1 MWEGNKRKGNK
12 RKGNEWKGK
21 RIKAFHVEKKSRK
34 EENSMGDLRLP
45 RLLGDYAVLQR
56 GKDIHIWG
64 WDLPGRTVSIS
75 LAREEADRKLPTN
88 MEQGEALEQGEA
100 PEQGD
105 APEQGRTSGE
115 KTQAWYVR
123 TDETGS
129 FSAFLPARE
138 AGGPYTLRVE
148 DEAGEWLERKH
159 LLIGDVWYCSGQ
171 SNMELPMSWVAPYY
185 EEEIKNCENPYIR
198 SFKIAEH
205 ADFHGPL
212 SEPLSGKWKPANPK
226 NVLDFSAC
234 TYFFAKKRWDRTGV
248 PVGILNVSLG
258 GAKIE
263 AFMSREML
271 KEYDDCLAE
280 AERYAQDDWR
290 KEQEEKNEQSTA
302 EWYGRLQEEDAGI
315 KGAWMQ
321 EEAWNKNEENG
332 RKEEARNKNEESGRK
347 EEKAE
352 HRDDSSRIDVP
363 FFFRNTGYRGLCGSV
378 WLARHFTVT
387 KEMAAQ
393 DSVLCLGTMV
403 DADEVYV
410 NGSLAGCT
418 AYQYPERRYPVKAGM
433 LHAGENFLVIRL
445 ISEQGE
451 GRITPGKPFYLKTES
466 GEIPLSGTFQAK
478 VGAVCEKRPP
488 VDFINWRSTGLYNG
502 MAAPCETFPI
512 AGFLWYQGEANAH
525 MPGVLTYADKLKRL
539 IEGYRK
545 ARKDNGLPFLYVQ
558 LPNFKIETYY
568 GNEEERD
575 SDWGAMRLE
584 QEKVLT
590 LPGTGMVRTIGLG
603 EDNDLHPHNK
613 KDVGELLADLA
624 EKMTGNL

>member
-1 MWEGNKRKGNK
+1 
-12 RKGNEWKGK
+12 
-21 RIKAFHVEKKSRK
+21 
-34 EENSMGDLRLP
+34 MGDLRLP

-75 LAREEADRKLPTN
+75 LVEEEVD
-88 MEQGEALEQGEA
+88 G
-100 PEQGD
+100 
-105 APEQGRTSGE
+105 
-115 KTQAWYVR
+115 KTQAWHVR

-148 DEAGEWLERKH
+148 DEAGERLERKH

-205 ADFHGPL
+205 ADFHRPL

-271 KEYDDCLAE
+271 KGYDDCLAE

-321 EEAWNKNEENG
+321 EEAWNKNEE
-332 RKEEARNKNEESGRK
+332 SGRK
-347 EEKAE
+347 
-352 HRDDSSRIDVP
+352 DYSSRIDVP

-410 NGSLAGCT
+410 NGSLVGCT

-433 LHAGENFLVIRL
+433 LHVGENFLVIRL

-451 GRITPGKPFYLKTES
+451 GRITPGKPFCLKTES

-502 MAAPCETFPI
+502 MAAPCEAFPI

-590 LPGTGMVRTIGLG
+590 LPGTGMVQTLGLG

-624 EKMTGNL
+624 EKMTGNP

>member
-1 MWEGNKRKGNK
+1 
-12 RKGNEWKGK
+12 
-21 RIKAFHVEKKSRK
+21 
-34 EENSMGDLRLP
+34 
-45 RLLGDYAVLQR
+45 
-56 GKDIHIWG
+56 
-64 WDLPGRTVSIS
+64 
-75 LAREEADRKLPTN
+75 
-88 MEQGEALEQGEA
+88 
-100 PEQGD
+100 
-105 APEQGRTSGE
+105 
-115 KTQAWYVR
+115 
-123 TDETGS
+123 
-129 FSAFLPARE
+129 
-138 AGGPYTLRVE
+138 
-148 DEAGEWLERKH
+148 
-159 LLIGDVWYCSGQ
+159 
-171 SNMELPMSWVAPYY
+171 MSWVAPYY

-198 SFKIAEH
+198 SFKIVEH

-271 KEYDDCLAE
+271 KGYDDCLAE

-290 KEQEEKNEQSTA
+290 KEQEEKNEKSTA
-302 EWYGRLQEEDAGI
+302 EWYGRLQKEDAGI

-321 EEAWNKNEENG
+321 EEAWNKNEEN
-332 RKEEARNKNEESGRK
+332 GRK

-387 KEMAAQ
+387 KEMTAQ
-393 DSVLCLGTMV
+393 DSVFCLGTMV

-410 NGSLAGCT
+410 NGSLVGCT

-451 GRITPGKPFYLKTES
+451 GRITPGKPFCLKTES
-466 GEIPLSGTFQAK
+466 GEIPLSGIFQAK

-502 MAAPCETFPI
+502 MAAPCEAFPI

-539 IEGYRK
+539 IVGYRK
-545 ARKDNGLPFLYVQ
+545 ARKDNGLPFFYVQ

-624 EKMTGNL
+624 EKMTGGPPAHPPEK

>member
-1 MWEGNKRKGNK
+1 
-12 RKGNEWKGK
+12 
-21 RIKAFHVEKKSRK
+21 
-34 EENSMGDLRLP
+34 MGDLRLP

-56 GKDIHIWG
+56 GKSIHIWG
-64 WDLPGRTVSIS
+64 WDLPGRTVSIC
-75 LAREEADRKLPTN
+75 LVEEETDSEPEKN
-88 MEQGEALEQGEA
+88 MEQGKA
-100 PEQGD
+100 PEQD
-105 APEQGRTSGE
+105 RTSGE
-115 KTQAWYVR
+115 KARAWYVSA
-123 TDETGS
+123 DETGC
-129 FSAFLPARE
+129 FSAFLPAKE

-148 DEAGEWLERKH
+148 DEAGERLERKH

-185 EEEIKNCENPYIR
+185 EEEIKNCANPYIR

-226 NVLDFSAC
+226 NVPDFSAC
-234 TYFFAKKRWDRTGV
+234 TYFFAKKRWEQTGV

-271 KEYDDCLAE
+271 EGYEDCLAE

-302 EWYGRLQEEDAGI
+302 EWYGRLQKEDAGI

-321 EEAWNKNEENG
+321 EEAWNTNEESMW
-332 RKEEARNKNEESGRK
+332 KEEAW
-347 EEKAE
+347 
-352 HRDDSSRIDVP
+352 IDVP

-387 KEMAAQ
+387 KEMTAQ

-403 DADEVYV
+403 DADEVYI
-410 NGSLAGCT
+410 NGSLVGCT
-418 AYQYPERRYPVKAGM
+418 AYQYPERRYPLKAGT

-451 GRITPGKPFYLKTES
+451 GRITPGKPFCLKTES
-466 GEIPLSGTFQAK
+466 EEIPLSGIFQAR

-502 MAAPCETFPI
+502 MAAPCEAFPI

-525 MPGVLTYADKLKRL
+525 MPGVLTYSDKLKRL
-539 IEGYRK
+539 IESYRK
-545 ARKDNGLPFLYVQ
+545 AWKDDGLPFLYVQ
-558 LPNFKIETYY
+558 LPNFEIETYY

-575 SDWGAMRLE
+575 SDWGAMRIE
-584 QEKVLT
+584 QERVLA

-624 EKMTGNL
+624 EKMTGGLLS

>member
-1 MWEGNKRKGNK
+1 M
-12 RKGNEWKGK
+12 
-21 RIKAFHVEKKSRK
+21 S
-34 EENSMGDLRLP
+34 DLRLP

-56 GKDIHIWG
+56 GKNIHIWG
-64 WDLPGRTVSIS
+64 WDLPGRTVSIR
-75 LAREEADRKLPTN
+75 LAEEEAYSKPEKN
-88 MEQGEALEQGEA
+88 MEQGKI
-100 PEQGD
+100 
-105 APEQGRTSGE
+105 PEQGRISDG
-115 KTQAWYVR
+115 KAQAWHVR

-129 FSAFLPARE
+129 FSALLPAKE

-148 DEAGEWLERKH
+148 DEAGERLERKH

-185 EEEIKNCENPYIR
+185 EDEIKNCENLHIR
-198 SFKIAEH
+198 SFKIVEH

-234 TYFFAKKRWDRTGV
+234 TYFFAKKRWEQTGV

-271 KEYDDCLAE
+271 EGYEDCLAE
-280 AERYAQDDWR
+280 AERYAQDGWR
-290 KEQEEKNEQSTA
+290 KEQEEKNEQSTT
-302 EWYGRLQEEDAGI
+302 EWYGRLQKEDAGI

-321 EEAWNKNEENG
+321 EDAWNTNKESMW
-332 RKEEARNKNEESGRK
+332 KEEA
-347 EEKAE
+347 
-352 HRDDSSRIDVP
+352 RIDVP

-410 NGSLAGCT
+410 NGSLVGCT
-418 AYQYPERRYPVKAGM
+418 AYQYPERRYPVKAGT

-451 GRITPGKPFYLKTES
+451 GRITPGKPFCLKTES
-466 GEIPLSGTFQAK
+466 GEIPLAGTFQAR

-539 IEGYRK
+539 IESYRK
-545 ARKDNGLPFLYVQ
+545 AWKDDGLPFLYVQ
-558 LPNFKIETYY
+558 LPNFEIETYY

-584 QEKVLT
+584 QEKVLS

-624 EKMTGNL
+624 EKMTGNP

>member
-1 MWEGNKRKGNK
+1 MWEGNK
-12 RKGNEWKGK
+12 RKGNEWKGE

-34 EENSMGDLRLP
+34 EENSMGNLRLP

-75 LAREEADRKLPTN
+75 LAREEADRKLPKN
-88 MEQGEALEQGEA
+88 MEQGK
-100 PEQGD
+100 

-115 KTQAWYVR
+115 KTQAWHVR

-205 ADFHGPL
+205 ADFHRPL

-271 KEYDDCLAE
+271 KGYDDCLAE

-321 EEAWNKNEENG
+321 DEAWNKNKENG
-332 RKEEARNKNEESGRK
+332 WK
-347 EEKAE
+347 
-352 HRDDSSRIDVP
+352 DYSSRIDVP

-410 NGSLAGCT
+410 NGSLVGCT
-418 AYQYPERRYPVKAGM
+418 AYQYPERRYLVKARM

-451 GRITPGKPFYLKTES
+451 GRITPGKPFCLKTES
-466 GEIPLSGTFQAK
+466 REISLSGTFQAK

-502 MAAPCETFPI
+502 MAAPCEAFPI

-575 SDWGAMRLE
+575 SDWGAMRQE

-624 EKMTGNL
+624 EKMTGNP

>member
-1 MWEGNKRKGNK
+1 MEN
-12 RKGNEWKGK
+12 GK
-21 RIKAFHVEKKSRK
+21 S
-34 EENSMGDLRLP
+34 EE
-45 RLLGDYAVLQR
+45 
-56 GKDIHIWG
+56 
-64 WDLPGRTVSIS
+64 
-75 LAREEADRKLPTN
+75 
-88 MEQGEALEQGEA
+88 
-100 PEQGD
+100 
-105 APEQGRTSGE
+105 
-115 KTQAWYVR
+115 
-123 TDETGS
+123 
-129 FSAFLPARE
+129 
-138 AGGPYTLRVE
+138 
-148 DEAGEWLERKH
+148 
-159 LLIGDVWYCSGQ
+159 CSGFFC
-171 SNMELPMSWVAPYY
+171 LYLFL
-185 EEEIKNCENPYIR
+185 CE
-198 SFKIAEH
+198 
-205 ADFHGPL
+205 
-212 SEPLSGKWKPANPK
+212 
-226 NVLDFSAC
+226 
-234 TYFFAKKRWDRTGV
+234 KRWDRTGV

-271 KEYDDCLAE
+271 KGYDDCLAE

-290 KEQEEKNEQSTA
+290 KEQEEKNEKSTA
-302 EWYGRLQEEDAGI
+302 EWYGRLQKEDAGI

-321 EEAWNKNEENG
+321 EEAWNKNKEN
-332 RKEEARNKNEESGRK
+332 GRK

-363 FFFRNTGYRGLCGSV
+363 FFFRNAGYRGLCGSV

-393 DSVLCLGTMV
+393 DSVFCLGTMV

-410 NGSLAGCT
+410 NGSLVGCT

-451 GRITPGKPFYLKTES
+451 GRITPGKPFCLKTES

-502 MAAPCETFPI
+502 MAAPCEAFPI

-525 MPGVLTYADKLKRL
+525 MPGVLTYADKLERL
-539 IEGYRK
+539 IVGYRK

-624 EKMTGNL
+624 EKMTGNP

>member
-1 MWEGNKRKGNK
+1 MWESNK
-12 RKGNEWKGK
+12 RKGNEWKGE
-21 RIKAFHVEKKSRK
+21 RIKAFHAEKKSRK

-75 LAREEADRKLPTN
+75 LAREEADRKLPKN
-88 MEQGEALEQGEA
+88 KEQGA
-100 PEQGD
+100 

-115 KTQAWYVR
+115 KTQAWHVR

-171 SNMELPMSWVAPYY
+171 SNMELPVSWVAPYY

-248 PVGILNVSLG
+248 PVGILNVSLC

-271 KEYDDCLAE
+271 KGYDDCLAE

-290 KEQEEKNEQSTA
+290 KEQEEKNEKSTA
-302 EWYGRLQEEDAGI
+302 EWYGRLQKEDAGI

-321 EEAWNKNEENG
+321 EEAWNKNKEN
-332 RKEEARNKNEESGRK
+332 GRK

-352 HRDDSSRIDVP
+352 HWDDSSRIDVP

-393 DSVLCLGTMV
+393 DSVFCLGTMV

-410 NGSLAGCT
+410 NGSLVGCT

-451 GRITPGKPFYLKTES
+451 GRITPGKPFCLKTES
-466 GEIPLSGTFQAK
+466 WEIPLSGTFQAK

-488 VDFINWRSTGLYNG
+488 VDFINWRSTGLYNA
-502 MAAPCETFPI
+502 MAAPGEAFAI

-539 IEGYRK
+539 IVGYRK

-575 SDWGAMRLE
+575 SDWCAMRLE

-624 EKMTGNL
+624 EKMTGSPPAHPPEK

>member
-1 MWEGNKRKGNK
+1 MWESNK
-12 RKGNEWKGK
+12 RKGNEWKGE
-21 RIKAFHVEKKSRK
+21 RIKAFHAEKKSRK

-75 LAREEADRKLPTN
+75 LAREEADRKLPKN
-88 MEQGEALEQGEA
+88 KEQGA
-100 PEQGD
+100 

-115 KTQAWYVR
+115 KTQAWHVR

-171 SNMELPMSWVAPYY
+171 SNMELPVSWVAPYY

-248 PVGILNVSLG
+248 PVGILNVSLC

-271 KEYDDCLAE
+271 KGYDDCLAE

-290 KEQEEKNEQSTA
+290 KEQEEKNEKSTA
-302 EWYGRLQEEDAGI
+302 EWYGRLQKEDAGI

-321 EEAWNKNEENG
+321 EEAWNKNKEN
-332 RKEEARNKNEESGRK
+332 GRK

-352 HRDDSSRIDVP
+352 HWDDSSRIDVP

-393 DSVLCLGTMV
+393 DSVFCLGTMV

-410 NGSLAGCT
+410 NGSLVGCT

-451 GRITPGKPFYLKTES
+451 GRITPGKPFCLKTES

-502 MAAPCETFPI
+502 MAAPCEAFPI

-539 IEGYRK
+539 IVGYRK

-575 SDWGAMRLE
+575 SDWCAMRLE

-624 EKMTGNL
+624 EKMTGSPPAHPPEK

>member
-1 MWEGNKRKGNK
+1 
-12 RKGNEWKGK
+12 
-21 RIKAFHVEKKSRK
+21 
-34 EENSMGDLRLP
+34 MGDLRLP

-75 LAREEADRKLPTN
+75 LVEEEAD
-88 MEQGEALEQGEA
+88 G
-100 PEQGD
+100 
-105 APEQGRTSGE
+105 
-115 KTQAWYVR
+115 KTQAWQVR

-198 SFKIAEH
+198 SFKISEH

-271 KEYDDCLAE
+271 KGYDDCLAE

-321 EEAWNKNEENG
+321 EEAWNKNEE
-332 RKEEARNKNEESGRK
+332 SGRK
-347 EEKAE
+347 
-352 HRDDSSRIDVP
+352 DYSSRIDVP

-451 GRITPGKPFYLKTES
+451 GRITPGKPFCLKTES

-502 MAAPCETFPI
+502 MAAPCEAFPI

-545 ARKDNGLPFLYVQ
+545 AWKDNGLPFLYVQ
-558 LPNFKIETYY
+558 LPNFKIEIYY

-590 LPGTGMVRTIGLG
+590 LPGTGMVQTLGLG

-624 EKMTGNL
+624 EKMTGNPQADCRRK

>member
-1 MWEGNKRKGNK
+1 MGN
-12 RKGNEWKGK
+12 
-21 RIKAFHVEKKSRK
+21 
-34 EENSMGDLRLP
+34 LRLP

-64 WDLPGRTVSIS
+64 WDLPGRTVIIS
-75 LAREEADRKLPTN
+75 LVEEEVD
-88 MEQGEALEQGEA
+88 G
-100 PEQGD
+100 
-105 APEQGRTSGE
+105 
-115 KTQAWYVR
+115 KTQAWHVR
-123 TDETGS
+123 TDKKGS

-271 KEYDDCLAE
+271 KGYDDCLAE
-280 AERYAQDDWR
+280 AECYAQDDWR

-321 EEAWNKNEENG
+321 EEAWNKNEE
-332 RKEEARNKNEESGRK
+332 SGRK
-347 EEKAE
+347 
-352 HRDDSSRIDVP
+352 DYSSRIDVP

-393 DSVLCLGTMV
+393 DSMLCLGTMV

-410 NGSLAGCT
+410 NGSLVGCT
-418 AYQYPERRYPVKAGM
+418 AYQYPERWYPLKAGM
-433 LHAGENFLVIRL
+433 LHVGENFLVIRL

-451 GRITPGKPFYLKTES
+451 GRITPGKPFCLKTES

-502 MAAPCETFPI
+502 MAAPCEAFPI

-624 EKMTGNL
+624 EKMTGGLLP

>member
-1 MWEGNKRKGNK
+1 MWESNK
-12 RKGNEWKGK
+12 RKGNEWKGE
-21 RIKAFHVEKKSRK
+21 RIKAFHAEKKSRK

-75 LAREEADRKLPTN
+75 LAREEADRKLPKN
-88 MEQGEALEQGEA
+88 MKQGK
-100 PEQGD
+100 
-105 APEQGRTSGE
+105 APEQGRTSDE
-115 KTQAWYVR
+115 KTQAWHVR

-171 SNMELPMSWVAPYY
+171 SNMELPVSWVAPYY

-198 SFKIAEH
+198 SFKIVEH

-271 KEYDDCLAE
+271 KGYDDCLAE

-290 KEQEEKNEQSTA
+290 KEQEEKNEKSTA
-302 EWYGRLQEEDAGI
+302 EWYGRLQKEDAGI

-321 EEAWNKNEENG
+321 EEAWNKNEEN
-332 RKEEARNKNEESGRK
+332 GRK

-387 KEMAAQ
+387 KEMTAQ
-393 DSVLCLGTMV
+393 DSVFCLGTMV

-410 NGSLAGCT
+410 NGSLVGCT

-451 GRITPGKPFYLKTES
+451 GRITPGKPFCLKTES
-466 GEIPLSGTFQAK
+466 GEIPLSGIFQAK

-502 MAAPCETFPI
+502 MAAPCEAFPI

-539 IEGYRK
+539 IVGYRK
-545 ARKDNGLPFLYVQ
+545 ARKDNGLPFFYVQ

-624 EKMTGNL
+624 EKMTGGPPAHPPEK

>member
-1 MWEGNKRKGNK
+1 M
-12 RKGNEWKGK
+12 
-21 RIKAFHVEKKSRK
+21 
-34 EENSMGDLRLP
+34 
-45 RLLGDYAVLQR
+45 
-56 GKDIHIWG
+56 
-64 WDLPGRTVSIS
+64 
-75 LAREEADRKLPTN
+75 
-88 MEQGEALEQGEA
+88 
-100 PEQGD
+100 
-105 APEQGRTSGE
+105 
-115 KTQAWYVR
+115 
-123 TDETGS
+123 
-129 FSAFLPARE
+129 
-138 AGGPYTLRVE
+138 
-148 DEAGEWLERKH
+148 
-159 LLIGDVWYCSGQ
+159 
-171 SNMELPMSWVAPYY
+171 
-185 EEEIKNCENPYIR
+185 
-198 SFKIAEH
+198 
-205 ADFHGPL
+205 
-212 SEPLSGKWKPANPK
+212 
-226 NVLDFSAC
+226 
-234 TYFFAKKRWDRTGV
+234 

-271 KEYDDCLAE
+271 KGYDDCLAE

-290 KEQEEKNEQSTA
+290 KEQEEKNEKSTA
-302 EWYGRLQEEDAGI
+302 EWYGRLQKEDAGI

-321 EEAWNKNEENG
+321 EEAW
-332 RKEEARNKNEESGRK
+332 NKNEESGRK

-410 NGSLAGCT
+410 NGSLVGCT

-451 GRITPGKPFYLKTES
+451 GRITPGKPFCLKTES

-624 EKMTGNL
+624 EKMTGNPQACPPEK

>member
-1 MWEGNKRKGNK
+1 
-12 RKGNEWKGK
+12 
-21 RIKAFHVEKKSRK
+21 
-34 EENSMGDLRLP
+34 MGDLRLP

-56 GKDIHIWG
+56 GKSIHIWG
-64 WDLPGRTVSIS
+64 WDLPGRTVSIC
-75 LAREEADRKLPTN
+75 LVEEETDSEPEKN
-88 MEQGEALEQGEA
+88 MEQGKA
-100 PEQGD
+100 PEQD
-105 APEQGRTSGE
+105 RTSGE
-115 KTQAWYVR
+115 KARAWYVSA
-123 TDETGS
+123 DETGC
-129 FSAFLPARE
+129 FSAFLPAKE

-148 DEAGEWLERKH
+148 DEAGERLERKH

-234 TYFFAKKRWDRTGV
+234 TYFFAKKRWEQTGV
-248 PVGILNVSLG
+248 PAGILNVSLG

-271 KEYDDCLAE
+271 EGYEDCLAE

-302 EWYGRLQEEDAGI
+302 EWYGRLQKEDAGI

-321 EEAWNKNEENG
+321 EEAWNTNEESMW
-332 RKEEARNKNEESGRK
+332 KEEAW
-347 EEKAE
+347 
-352 HRDDSSRIDVP
+352 IDVP

-387 KEMAAQ
+387 KEMTAQ

-403 DADEVYV
+403 DADEVYI
-410 NGSLAGCT
+410 NGSLVGCT
-418 AYQYPERRYPVKAGM
+418 AYQYPERRYPLKAGT

-451 GRITPGKPFYLKTES
+451 GRITPGKPFCLKTES
-466 GEIPLSGTFQAK
+466 EEIPLSGIFQAR

-502 MAAPCETFPI
+502 MAAPCEAFPI

-525 MPGVLTYADKLKRL
+525 MPGVLTYSDKLKRL
-539 IEGYRK
+539 IESYRK
-545 ARKDNGLPFLYVQ
+545 AWKDDGLPFLYVQ
-558 LPNFKIETYY
+558 LPNFEIETYY

-575 SDWGAMRLE
+575 SDWGAMRIE
-584 QEKVLT
+584 QEKVLA

-624 EKMTGNL
+624 EKMTGGLLS

>member
-1 MWEGNKRKGNK
+1 LWESNK
-12 RKGNEWKGK
+12 RKGNEWKGE
-21 RIKAFHVEKKSRK
+21 RIKAFHAEKKSRK

-75 LAREEADRKLPTN
+75 LAREEADRRLPKN
-88 MEQGEALEQGEA
+88 KEQGK
-100 PEQGD
+100 

-115 KTQAWYVR
+115 KTQAWHVR

-138 AGGPYTLRVE
+138 AGGPYTIRVE

-171 SNMELPMSWVAPYY
+171 SNMELPVSWVAPYY

-198 SFKIAEH
+198 SFKIVEH

-271 KEYDDCLAE
+271 KGYDDCLAE
-280 AERYAQDDWR
+280 AERYAQDGWR
-290 KEQEEKNEQSTA
+290 KEQEEKNEKSTA
-302 EWYGRLQEEDAGI
+302 EWYGRLQKEDAGI

-321 EEAWNKNEENG
+321 EEAWNKNKEN
-332 RKEEARNKNEESGRK
+332 GRK

-352 HRDDSSRIDVP
+352 HRDDSFRIDVP

-393 DSVLCLGTMV
+393 DSVFCLGTMV

-410 NGSLAGCT
+410 NGSLVGCT

-451 GRITPGKPFYLKTES
+451 GRITPGKPFCLKTES
-466 GEIPLSGTFQAK
+466 GEISLSGTFQAK

-502 MAAPCETFPI
+502 MAAPCEAFPI

-539 IEGYRK
+539 IVGYRK

-624 EKMTGNL
+624 EKMTGGPPAHPPEK

>member
-1 MWEGNKRKGNK
+1 MWEGNKRKGNKRKGNK
-12 RKGNEWKGK
+12 RKGNEWKGE

-34 EENSMGDLRLP
+34 EEDSMGDLRLP

-64 WDLPGRTVSIS
+64 WDLPGRTVIIS
-75 LAREEADRKLPTN
+75 LVEEEVD
-88 MEQGEALEQGEA
+88 G
-100 PEQGD
+100 
-105 APEQGRTSGE
+105 

-212 SEPLSGKWKPANPK
+212 PEPLSGKWKPANPK

-271 KEYDDCLAE
+271 KGYDDCLAE

-290 KEQEEKNEQSTA
+290 KEQEEKNEKSTA

-332 RKEEARNKNEESGRK
+332 RK
-347 EEKAE
+347 
-352 HRDDSSRIDVP
+352 DYSSRIDVP

-410 NGSLAGCT
+410 NGSPAGCT

-451 GRITPGKPFYLKTES
+451 GRITPGKPFCLKTES

-478 VGAVCEKRPP
+478 VGAVCENRSP

-502 MAAPCETFPI
+502 MAAPCEAFPI

-590 LPGTGMVRTIGLG
+590 LPGTGMVQTLGLG

-624 EKMTGNL
+624 EKMTGNP

>member
-1 MWEGNKRKGNK
+1 M
-12 RKGNEWKGK
+12 
-21 RIKAFHVEKKSRK
+21 S
-34 EENSMGDLRLP
+34 DLRLP

-64 WDLPGRTVSIS
+64 WDLPGRTVSIC
-75 LAREEADRKLPTN
+75 LVEEETDGEPEKN
-88 MEQGEALEQGEA
+88 MEQGKI
-100 PEQGD
+100 PEQRKE
-105 APEQGRTSGE
+105 PEQGRTSDE
-115 KTQAWYVR
+115 KAQAWHVR

-129 FSAFLPARE
+129 FSAFLPAKE

-185 EEEIKNCENPYIR
+185 EEEIKNCANPYIR

-234 TYFFAKKRWDRTGV
+234 TYFFAKKRWEQTGV
-248 PVGILNVSLG
+248 PVGIFNVSLG

-263 AFMSREML
+263 AFMGREML
-271 KEYDDCLAE
+271 EGYEDCLAE

-290 KEQEEKNEQSTA
+290 KEQEEKNEHSTA
-302 EWYGRLQEEDAGI
+302 EWYGRLQKEDAGI

-321 EEAWNKNEENG
+321 EEAWDKNKESVW
-332 RKEEARNKNEESGRK
+332 KEEEAGRQ
-347 EEKAE
+347 
-352 HRDDSSRIDVP
+352 DYSSRIDVP

-410 NGSLAGCT
+410 NGRLVGCT
-418 AYQYPERRYPVKAGM
+418 AYQYPERRYPMKAGT

-451 GRITPGKPFYLKTES
+451 GRITPGKPFCLKTES
-466 GEIPLSGTFQAK
+466 EEIPLSGIFQAR

-502 MAAPCETFPI
+502 MAAPCEAFPI

-545 ARKDNGLPFLYVQ
+545 AWKDDGLPFLYVQ
-558 LPNFKIETYY
+558 LPNFEIETYY

-584 QEKVLT
+584 QEKVLA
-590 LPGTGMVRTIGLG
+590 LPGTGMVRTMGLG

-624 EKMTGNL
+624 GKMTGNS

>member
-1 MWEGNKRKGNK
+1 
-12 RKGNEWKGK
+12 
-21 RIKAFHVEKKSRK
+21 
-34 EENSMGDLRLP
+34 MGDLRLP

-64 WDLPGRTVSIS
+64 WDLPGRTVSIR
-75 LAREEADRKLPTN
+75 LVEEEAD
-88 MEQGEALEQGEA
+88 G
-100 PEQGD
+100 
-105 APEQGRTSGE
+105 
-115 KTQAWYVR
+115 KTQAWHVR

-271 KEYDDCLAE
+271 NGYDDCLAE

-290 KEQEEKNEQSTA
+290 KEQEEKNEKSTA

-321 EEAWNKNEENG
+321 EEAWNKNEE
-332 RKEEARNKNEESGRK
+332 SGRK
-347 EEKAE
+347 
-352 HRDDSSRIDVP
+352 DYSSRIDVP

-393 DSVLCLGTMV
+393 DSMLCLGTMV

-418 AYQYPERRYPVKAGM
+418 AYQYPERRYPLKAGM

-451 GRITPGKPFYLKTES
+451 GRITPGKPFCLKTES

-478 VGAVCEKRPP
+478 VGAVCENRPP

-502 MAAPCETFPI
+502 MAAPCEAFPI

-575 SDWGAMRLE
+575 SDWDAMRLE

-624 EKMTGNL
+624 EKMTGGLLP

>member
-1 MWEGNKRKGNK
+1 MWESNK
-12 RKGNEWKGK
+12 RKGNEWKGE
-21 RIKAFHVEKKSRK
+21 RIKAFHAEKKSRK

-75 LAREEADRKLPTN
+75 LAREEADRRLPKN
-88 MEQGEALEQGEA
+88 MEQGKAPVQGKA
-100 PEQGD
+100 P
-105 APEQGRTSGE
+105 GE
-115 KTQAWYVR
+115 KTQAWHVR

-171 SNMELPMSWVAPYY
+171 SNMELPVSWVAPYY

-198 SFKIAEH
+198 SFKIVEH

-212 SEPLSGKWKPANPK
+212 SEPLSGKWKLANPK

-271 KEYDDCLAE
+271 KGYDDCLAE

-290 KEQEEKNEQSTA
+290 KEQEEKNEKNTA
-302 EWYGRLQEEDAGI
+302 EWYSRLQKEDAGV

-321 EEAWNKNEENG
+321 EEAWNKNKEN
-332 RKEEARNKNEESGRK
+332 GRK

-393 DSVLCLGTMV
+393 DSVFCLGTMV

-410 NGSLAGCT
+410 NGSLVGCT

-451 GRITPGKPFYLKTES
+451 GRITPGKPFCLKTGQ
-466 GEIPLSGTFQAK
+466 GEVPLSGAFRIK
-478 VGAVCEKRPP
+478 VGAVCGKRPP

-502 MAAPCETFPI
+502 MAAPCEAYPI

-525 MPGVLTYADKLKRL
+525 MPGVLIYADKLKRL

-545 ARKDNGLPFLYVQ
+545 AWKDESLPFLYVQ
-558 LPNFKIETYY
+558 LPNFEIETYY

-613 KDVGELLADLA
+613 KAVGELLADLA
-624 EKMTGNL
+624 EKMTGNLLADLAEKMTGNPPADPPEK

>member
-12 RKGNEWKGK
+12 RKGNEWKGE

-34 EENSMGDLRLP
+34 EEDSMGDLRLP

-64 WDLPGRTVSIS
+64 WDLPGRTVIIS
-75 LAREEADRKLPTN
+75 LVEEEVD
-88 MEQGEALEQGEA
+88 G
-100 PEQGD
+100 
-105 APEQGRTSGE
+105 
-115 KTQAWYVR
+115 KTQAWHVR

-271 KEYDDCLAE
+271 KGYDDCLAE

-290 KEQEEKNEQSTA
+290 KEQEEKNEQSTT

-332 RKEEARNKNEESGRK
+332 RK
-347 EEKAE
+347 
-352 HRDDSSRIDVP
+352 DYSSRIDVP

-378 WLARHFTVT
+378 WLARHFTMT

-410 NGSLAGCT
+410 NGSPAGCT
-418 AYQYPERRYPVKAGM
+418 AYQYPERRYLVKAGM

-451 GRITPGKPFYLKTES
+451 GRITPGKPFCLKTES

-478 VGAVCEKRPP
+478 VGAVCENRPP

-502 MAAPCETFPI
+502 MAAPCEAFPI

-590 LPGTGMVRTIGLG
+590 LPGTGMVQTLGLG

-624 EKMTGNL
+624 EKMTGNP

>member
-1 MWEGNKRKGNK
+1 M
-12 RKGNEWKGK
+12 
-21 RIKAFHVEKKSRK
+21 KAFPMKKKMREKERG
-34 EENSMGDLRLP
+34 SMGDLRLP

-64 WDLPGRTVSIS
+64 WDLPGRTVSIC
-75 LAREEADRKLPTN
+75 LVEEETD
-88 MEQGEALEQGEA
+88 
-100 PEQGD
+100 
-105 APEQGRTSGE
+105 E
-115 KTQAWYVR
+115 KAQAWHVR

-129 FSAFLPARE
+129 FSAFLPAKE

-185 EEEIKNCENPYIR
+185 EEEIKNCANPYIR

-212 SEPLSGKWKPANPK
+212 SEPLSGKWKPANPE

-234 TYFFAKKRWDRTGV
+234 TYFFAKKRWEQTGV

-271 KEYDDCLAE
+271 EGYEDCLAE

-290 KEQEEKNEQSTA
+290 KEQEEKNEHSTA
-302 EWYGRLQEEDAGI
+302 EWYGRLQKEDAGI

-321 EEAWNKNEENG
+321 EEAWDKNKESVW
-332 RKEEARNKNEESGRK
+332 KEEEAGRQ
-347 EEKAE
+347 
-352 HRDDSSRIDVP
+352 DYSSRIDVP
-363 FFFRNTGYRGLCGSV
+363 FFFRNTGYRGLCGSI
-378 WLARHFTVT
+378 WLARHFTMT

-410 NGSLAGCT
+410 NGSLVGCT
-418 AYQYPERRYPVKAGM
+418 AYQYPERRYPMKVGT
-433 LHAGENFLVIRL
+433 LHAGENFLAIRL

-451 GRITPGKPFYLKTES
+451 GRITPGKPFCLKTES
-466 GEIPLSGTFQAK
+466 EEIPLSGIFQAR

-502 MAAPCETFPI
+502 MAAPCEAFPI

-539 IEGYRK
+539 IEGCRK
-545 ARKDNGLPFLYVQ
+545 AWKDDGLPFLYVQ
-558 LPNFKIETYY
+558 LPNFEIETYY

-584 QEKVLT
+584 QEKVLA
-590 LPGTGMVRTIGLG
+590 LPGTGMVRTMGLG

-613 KDVGELLADLA
+613 KDVGELLAGLA
-624 EKMTGNL
+624 EKMTGNPQADPPEK

>member
-1 MWEGNKRKGNK
+1 
-12 RKGNEWKGK
+12 
-21 RIKAFHVEKKSRK
+21 
-34 EENSMGDLRLP
+34 
-45 RLLGDYAVLQR
+45 
-56 GKDIHIWG
+56 
-64 WDLPGRTVSIS
+64 
-75 LAREEADRKLPTN
+75 
-88 MEQGEALEQGEA
+88 
-100 PEQGD
+100 
-105 APEQGRTSGE
+105 
-115 KTQAWYVR
+115 
-123 TDETGS
+123 
-129 FSAFLPARE
+129 
-138 AGGPYTLRVE
+138 
-148 DEAGEWLERKH
+148 
-159 LLIGDVWYCSGQ
+159 
-171 SNMELPMSWVAPYY
+171 MSWVAPYY

-198 SFKIAEH
+198 SFKIVEH

-271 KEYDDCLAE
+271 KGYDDCLAE
-280 AERYAQDDWR
+280 AERYAQDGWR
-290 KEQEEKNEQSTA
+290 KEQEEKNEKSTA
-302 EWYGRLQEEDAGI
+302 EWYGRLQKEDAGI

-321 EEAWNKNEENG
+321 EEAWNKNKEN
-332 RKEEARNKNEESGRK
+332 GRK

-352 HRDDSSRIDVP
+352 HRDDSFRIDVP

-393 DSVLCLGTMV
+393 DSVFCLGTMV

-410 NGSLAGCT
+410 NGSLVGCT

-451 GRITPGKPFYLKTES
+451 GRITPGKPFCLKTES
-466 GEIPLSGTFQAK
+466 GEISLSGTFQAK

-502 MAAPCETFPI
+502 MAAPCEAFPI

-539 IEGYRK
+539 IVGYRK

-624 EKMTGNL
+624 EKMTGGPPAHPPEK

>member
-12 RKGNEWKGK
+12 RKGNEWKGE
-21 RIKAFHVEKKSRK
+21 RIKAFHVEKKRRK

-64 WDLPGRTVSIS
+64 WDLPGRTVIIS
-75 LAREEADRKLPTN
+75 LVEEEVD
-88 MEQGEALEQGEA
+88 G
-100 PEQGD
+100 
-105 APEQGRTSGE
+105 
-115 KTQAWYVR
+115 KTQAWHVR

-271 KEYDDCLAE
+271 KGYDDCLAE

-290 KEQEEKNEQSTA
+290 KEQEEKNEQSTT

-321 EEAWNKNEENG
+321 EEAWNKNEE
-332 RKEEARNKNEESGRK
+332 SGRK
-347 EEKAE
+347 
-352 HRDDSSRIDVP
+352 DDSSRIDVP

-410 NGSLAGCT
+410 NGSLVGCT

-433 LHAGENFLVIRL
+433 LHVGENFLVIRL

-451 GRITPGKPFYLKTES
+451 GRITPGKPFCLKTES

-478 VGAVCEKRPP
+478 VGAVCENRPP

-502 MAAPCETFPI
+502 MAAPCEAFLI

-590 LPGTGMVRTIGLG
+590 LPGTGMVQTLGLG

-624 EKMTGNL
+624 EKMTGNP

>member
-1 MWEGNKRKGNK
+1 
-12 RKGNEWKGK
+12 
-21 RIKAFHVEKKSRK
+21 
-34 EENSMGDLRLP
+34 MGDLRLP

-64 WDLPGRTVSIS
+64 WDLPGRTVIIS
-75 LAREEADRKLPTN
+75 LVEEEVD
-88 MEQGEALEQGEA
+88 G
-100 PEQGD
+100 
-105 APEQGRTSGE
+105 

-263 AFMSREML
+263 TFMSREML
-271 KEYDDCLAE
+271 KGYDDCLAE

-321 EEAWNKNEENG
+321 EEAW
-332 RKEEARNKNEESGRK
+332 NKNEESGRK

-410 NGSLAGCT
+410 NGSLVGCT

-451 GRITPGKPFYLKTES
+451 GRITPGKPFCLKTES

-502 MAAPCETFPI
+502 MAAPCEAFPI

-575 SDWGAMRLE
+575 SDWDAMRLE

-624 EKMTGNL
+624 EKMTGGLLP

>member
-12 RKGNEWKGK
+12 RKGNEWKGE
-21 RIKAFHVEKKSRK
+21 RIKAFRVEKKSRK

-64 WDLPGRTVSIS
+64 WDLPGRTVSIR
-75 LAREEADRKLPTN
+75 LVEEEAD
-88 MEQGEALEQGEA
+88 G
-100 PEQGD
+100 
-105 APEQGRTSGE
+105 
-115 KTQAWYVR
+115 KTQAWHVR

-271 KEYDDCLAE
+271 KGYDDCLAE

-321 EEAWNKNEENG
+321 EEAWNKNEE
-332 RKEEARNKNEESGRK
+332 SGRK
-347 EEKAE
+347 
-352 HRDDSSRIDVP
+352 DYSSRIDVP

-387 KEMAAQ
+387 KEMATQ

-418 AYQYPERRYPVKAGM
+418 AYQYPERRYPLKAGM

-451 GRITPGKPFYLKTES
+451 GRITPGKPFCLKTES

-478 VGAVCEKRPP
+478 VGAVCENRPP

-502 MAAPCETFPI
+502 MAAPCEAFPI

-575 SDWGAMRLE
+575 SDWDAMRLE

-624 EKMTGNL
+624 EKMTGNP